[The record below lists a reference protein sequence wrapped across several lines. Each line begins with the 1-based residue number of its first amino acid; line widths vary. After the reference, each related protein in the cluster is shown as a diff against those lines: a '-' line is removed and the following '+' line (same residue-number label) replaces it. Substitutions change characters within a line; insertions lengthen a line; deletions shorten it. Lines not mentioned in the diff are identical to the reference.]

1 MTTKNYHAQLWG
13 WSIIFKKIC
22 LSLVILFLFSS
33 CKEKSNHHYPL
44 EIEEST
50 QAHEKNHK
58 KEFQIDGYYLV
69 KRDCF
74 MYEKINPLKKWDKIK
89 KKSSVKILSI
99 ENENYVKVDYFGNQA
114 FMKKEDLDIDS

>member
-1 MTTKNYHAQLWG
+1 M
-13 WSIIFKKIC
+13 
-22 LSLVILFLFSS
+22 ILFLFSS

-44 EIEEST
+44 EIGESIQT
-50 QAHEKNHK
+50 KEKNQK

-99 ENENYVKVDYFGNQA
+99 ENENFVKVDYFGNQA